1 MPLPVVRYLFTCILL
16 LGLCIHVKAQELG
29 LTHIE
34 QRPSYTAG
42 DSILIMKRIALS
54 EESNYIDQGKAIK
67 QVDTAY
73 ALSLQKGFQRGI
85 ANSLIAYAVYSG
97 NRGDYKAVDSFFK
110 LAYPYCVRYSKASG
124 SNHLL
129 VLWMEN
135 ASIQASYQGNYQQA
149 LSYSYK
155 ALSLLEEYKADT
167 VLITLKIRAYN
178 SIGSMLQYLSQT
190 EQALAY
196 LNTGIKLA
204 IKHNSKNDLAQLY
217 INTGGA
223 YRGKK
228 DWVTAEAYYH
238 KAIALCKQ
246 TDTVFKL
253 HVAYLSMA
261 ALHLNQAQ
269 EDSALVYL
277 NKAASIS
284 NENAYMSVATPYL
297 MMGRIY
303 LNKKNYKSAAS
314 YGQKALDAGIK
325 MGTKQT
331 ICDAHGLLAD
341 IYNQQKLWEP
351 AFEHQFLYTKY
362 KDSLVNEKVLS
373 NINQLNTKWQVKE
386 KDKQLAIQKLS
397 LNLQQNRI
405 RSKNFLLASISAFA
419 LLALFFAFF
428 LRRNY
433 KNKQKIQESQSEITR
448 LKAILEGGEK
458 ERKRIA
464 IDLHDGIVSQLM
476 AVKMNLSTAR
486 SQQQY
491 TNTESSADFDQSI
504 RYLDETMQD
513 VRITAYNLSAETVLR
528 HGLSVALERFCESM
542 GRNQSTEIIFQSYG
556 NTPPSNQQL
565 ILSAYRIVQELLQNA
580 LKHAHAQRILVQ
592 LNQEQDMLAITVE
605 DNGCGFDQD
614 NPGQMKGMGLSN
626 LADRVKVFNGTLSIQ
641 SSAKGSAF
649 YIEFPY

>member
-1 MPLPVVRYLFTCILL
+1 MPLPVVRYMFTWILL
-16 LGLCIHVKAQELG
+16 FGLCANLWSQETVM
-29 LTHIE
+29 THIE
-34 QRPSYTAG
+34 HRPSYTAS
-42 DSILIMKRIALS
+42 DSISIMKQIALS
-54 EESNYIDQGKAIK
+54 EESNYIDPGKALK

-73 ALSLQKGFQRGI
+73 TLSIQKGFQRGI

-110 LAYPYCVRYSKASG
+110 LAYPYCLRYSKASG
-124 SNHLL
+124 SNQLL
-129 VLWMEN
+129 ILWMEN

-155 ALSLLEEYKADT
+155 ALSLLEQYKEDT
-167 VLITLKIRAYN
+167 KLVTLKIQVYN
-178 SIGSMLQYLSQT
+178 SIGSMLQYLDQT

-204 IKHNSKNDLAQLY
+204 IKHNNKSDLAQLY

-223 YRGKK
+223 YRGKR
-228 DWVTAEAYYH
+228 DWTAAEAYYR

-246 TDTVFKL
+246 TDTVFRL

-261 ALHLNQAQ
+261 ALHMNQEQ

-277 NKAASIS
+277 NKAASMS

-297 MMGRIY
+297 MIGRIY
-303 LNKKNYKSAAS
+303 FNKKNYKLAAS
-314 YGQKALDAGIK
+314 YGQKALDAGVK
-325 MGTKQT
+325 TGAKQT

-341 IYNQQKLWEP
+341 VYNQQRLWQL
-351 AFEHQFLYTKY
+351 AFEHQFFYTKY

-397 LNLQQNRI
+397 LNLQQSRI
-405 RSKNFLLASISAFA
+405 KSKNFLLGSISAFA
-419 LLALFFAFF
+419 LLALLFAFF

-433 KNKQKIQESQSEITR
+433 KNKQKMQESQSEITR

-486 SQQQY
+486 SQLQY
-491 TNTESSADFDQSI
+491 INRESSADFDQSI

-528 HGLSVALERFCESM
+528 HGLPVALERFCESM
-542 GRNQSTEIIFQSYG
+542 GRNQSTEIIFQAYG
-556 NTPPSNQQL
+556 HTPPANQQL

-580 LKHAHAQRILVQ
+580 LKHARAQRILVQ

-605 DNGCGFDQD
+605 DDGCGFDPD
-614 NPGQMKGMGLSN
+614 PEQMKGMGLSN
-626 LADRVKVFNGTLSIQ
+626 LADRVKAFNGNLSIQ
-641 SSAKGSAF
+641 SGAKGSTF
-649 YIEFPY
+649 YIEFHY

>member
-1 MPLPVVRYLFTCILL
+1 
-16 LGLCIHVKAQELG
+16 
-29 LTHIE
+29 
-34 QRPSYTAG
+34 
-42 DSILIMKRIALS
+42 MKRIALS
-54 EESNYIDQGKAIK
+54 EENNHIDPAKAIK
-67 QVDTAY
+67 HVDTAY
-73 ALSLQKGFQRGI
+73 ALSIQKGFQRGI

-97 NRGDYKAVDSFFK
+97 DRGDYKAVDSFFK
-110 LAYPYCVRYSKASG
+110 LAYPYCARYSKASG

-135 ASIQASYQGNYQQA
+135 AGIQASYQGNYQQS

-155 ALSLLEEYKADT
+155 ALSLLEQYKKDT
-167 VLITLKIRAYN
+167 VLTSLKIQVYN

-190 EQALAY
+190 EQSLAY

-204 IKHNSKNDLAQLY
+204 IKHNRKSDLAELY

-228 DWVTAEAYYH
+228 DWATAKAYYQ
-238 KAIALCKQ
+238 KAIELCKE
-246 TDTVFKL
+246 TDTTFRL

-261 ALHLNQAQ
+261 ALHLNQEH

-277 NKAASIS
+277 NKAAALS
-284 NENAYMSVATPYL
+284 NENAYMSIAAPYL
-297 MMGRIY
+297 MIGRIY
-303 LNKKNYKSAAS
+303 LNKKNYKLAAS
-314 YGQKALDAGIK
+314 YGEKALDAGIK
-325 MGTKQT
+325 TGAKQT

-341 IYNQQKLWEP
+341 IYNLQSLWEP

-373 NINQLNTKWQVKE
+373 NINQLNTKWQVKG
-386 KDKQLAIQKLS
+386 KDKLLAIQKLS
-397 LNLQQNRI
+397 LNLQQSRI
-405 RSKNFLLASISAFA
+405 KSKNFLLGSISAFA
-419 LLALFFAFF
+419 LLALLFAFF
-428 LRRNY
+428 LRRSY
-433 KNKQKIQESQSEITR
+433 KNKQKMQEGQSEIAR

-486 SQQQY
+486 SHQQY
-491 TNTESSADFDQSI
+491 AGPESLADFDQSI

-528 HGLSVALERFCESM
+528 HGLPVALERFCESM

-556 NTPPSNQQL
+556 NTPPANQQL

-580 LKHAHAQRILVQ
+580 LKHAQAQRILVQ
-592 LNQEQDMLAITVE
+592 LNQEQDLLAITVE
-605 DNGCGFDQD
+605 DNGCGFDQ
-614 NPGQMKGMGLSN
+614 NNVGQMKGMGLSN
-626 LADRVKVFNGTLSIQ
+626 LADRVKAFNGTLSIQ
-641 SSAKGSAF
+641 SGAEGSSF
-649 YIEFPY
+649 YIEFRY